1 MMKVKYLKKYILPF
15 ILMAVIGFLL
25 VTACGGAGG
34 DTETPESAAV
44 PGDINAI
51 AADRGLT
58 PADIEAAVRTYTPS
72 GMHDEYIMFASGGHS
87 GQMFVIGM
95 PSMRLIKV
103 IGVFTPE
110 PWQGWGY
117 GAESSMEVLEQGKI
131 DGEEILW
138 GDTHHPALSE
148 TAGEYDGEWVFIND
162 KANARIAVIDL
173 RDFETKQII
182 KNPIAINDH
191 GGTMV
196 TPDTEWI
203 IEGGQYAAPLGW
215 EYASLDDYAEE
226 YRGMVTFWKFDRES
240 GRILYDQSFAME
252 LPPYW
257 QDLCDAGKL
266 VSEG

>member
-1 MMKVKYLKKYILPF
+1 M
-15 ILMAVIGFLL
+15 
-25 VTACGGAGG
+25 
-34 DTETPESAAV
+34 
-44 PGDINAI
+44 
-51 AADRGLT
+51 
-58 PADIEAAVRTYTPS
+58 
-72 GMHDEYIMFASGGHS
+72 
-87 GQMFVIGM
+87 
-95 PSMRLIKV
+95 
-103 IGVFTPE
+103 
-110 PWQGWGY
+110 
-117 GAESSMEVLEQGKI
+117 
-131 DGEEILW
+131 
-138 GDTHHPALSE
+138 
-148 TAGEYDGEWVFIND
+148 
-162 KANARIAVIDL
+162 IDL

-266 VSEG
+266 VSEGWVFCNSFNTEMATGGVEDGNPPFEAGAK